1 MFYRIKGFDI
11 SEWENMRRSG
21 RVLLGRF
28 LHGRVRYVLSKD
40 APAYVAAYRNI
51 SIKGVDQEIME
62 EIRQRGDGISMR
74 QIVSRL
80 KMPKDQVKDS
90 IDRLDK
96 SMYIVRRYEE
106 REEWSS
112 ENLYIPYDSPEYSGE
127 AMTEIVSRFIR
138 AYGPVSLYSIMSYT
152 QFPIAEISAVLKS
165 LVLTTISVGEAREE
179 MYLFKDELTGLKDA
193 QKSNSPRGSF
203 LS

>member
-1 MFYRIKGFDI
+1 MPLDLFYRIKGFDI
-11 SEWENMRRSG
+11 GEWESMRRSG

-28 LHGRVRYVLSKD
+28 LHGRVRYVLSRD
-40 APAYVAAYRNI
+40 APAYVAAYRNM

-80 KMPKDQVKDS
+80 KMPKEQVKDS

-96 SMYIVRRYEE
+96 NMYIVRRYEE

-112 ENLYIPYDSPEYSGE
+112 ENLYIPYDSPEYPGGGDD
-127 AMTEIVSRFIR
+127 R
-138 AYGPVSLYSIMSYT
+138 
-152 QFPIAEISAVLKS
+152 
-165 LVLTTISVGEAREE
+165 
-179 MYLFKDELTGLKDA
+179 D
-193 QKSNSPRGSF
+193 SF
-203 LS
+203 